1 MTTLLARPAEDRLR
15 TVLRVD
21 SAVVL
26 VGGLLLALSPSSWY
40 GSAPGWLSHAA
51 GAVLAV
57 SAVDVG
63 LASRWQS
70 RALRMAATVT
80 AELAFVWTVL
90 VVVAI
95 EVFDVRGA
103 GLEVLAFSGL
113 STLVFGILE
122 TRLVRALR

>member
-1 MTTLLARPAEDRLR
+1 MTALLTRPAEDRLR

-26 VGGLLLALSPSSWY
+26 LGGLLLALSPSSWY
-40 GSAPGWLSHAA
+40 GTAPAWLPHAA

-80 AELAFVWTVL
+80 AELAFVWTAL
-90 VVVAI
+90 VVVAV